1 MHIQGTYDHSVHACL
16 QEKKKKKKHKEKSSA
31 LPGGKSGTAS
41 SKNII
46 KLSDTACSVCASVH
60 QTQGHMLSSSCI
72 VQIPAQTVSLLVHHM
87 TQIWS
92 QQLQKLVQQLLR
104 QLHCLLD
111 QLLLLDLLWNV
122 KTG

>member
-1 MHIQGTYDHSVHACL
+1 MRSLEANQVL
-16 QEKKKKKKHKEKSSA
+16 QAQRTPSNCQTQAK
-31 LPGGKSGTAS
+31 
-41 SKNII
+41 
-46 KLSDTACSVCASVH
+46 TACSVCASVH